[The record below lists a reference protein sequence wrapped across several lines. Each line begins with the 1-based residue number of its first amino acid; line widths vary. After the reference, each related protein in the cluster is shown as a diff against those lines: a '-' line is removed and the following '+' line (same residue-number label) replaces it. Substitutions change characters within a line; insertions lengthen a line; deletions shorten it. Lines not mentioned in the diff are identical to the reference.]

1 VDTCGRSF
9 IVARSCQ
16 STRLSLTIDTSLIFL
31 QINNFSGEIPM
42 EGIKNSREMLELVAV
57 LAEALK
63 EAKADGK
70 INVFDLPKLAPVI
83 PALRSAVEKSEL
95 IPAELKDLDKDEL
108 TELLTL
114 TVDAVM
120 KLLDAVFKVHAA

>member
-1 VDTCGRSF
+1 
-9 IVARSCQ
+9 
-16 STRLSLTIDTSLIFL
+16 
-31 QINNFSGEIPM
+31 M